1 MALAVE
7 KQKIEDSYEKCS
19 KKHSRNT
26 SLIFVVAHDFALDYV
41 GPT

>member
-7 KQKIEDSYEKCS
+7 NQKYEDSYGKCS

-26 SLIFVVAHDFALDYV
+26 SLICVVAHDFA
-41 GPT
+41 